1 MAKFIEEGQVEVTVD
16 EIQSLEPSNEGMVQ
30 ETESAP
36 EPEVTQEVEEI
47 PEKYRGK
54 DLKEIIR
61 MHSEAEKLIGRQG
74 SEVGELRKIVDDF
87 IKAQTTTKQQPQED
101 INEDDFFADPKKA
114 VARAIENH
122 PKVRQAEIAAAEM
135 EKAKVYQTLQ
145 SKHPDFMDIA
155 ADPSF
160 HEWVRA
166 SKVRSE
172 LLVRADKQYDFDAAD
187 ELFSTWKERQQVAK
201 QTVSAEKQARSQTIK
216 SATTAVS
223 GGSDEAPSKKIFR
236 RADII
241 RLMQTDPDRYD
252 AMQDEIMAAYSEG
265 RVK

>member
-1 MAKFIEEGQVEVTVD
+1 MAAQFIEEGVEDSTVQTD
-16 EIQSLEPSNEGMVQ
+16 SLEEDNQVVQ
-30 ETESAP
+30 EETQ
-36 EPEVTQEVEEI
+36 QEVVQQQEDDDI
-47 PEKYRGK
+47 PEKYKGK
-54 DLKEIIR
+54 DVKEIIR
-61 MHSEAEKLIGRQG
+61 MHAEAEKLIGRQG
-74 SEVGELRKIVDDF
+74 SEVGELRKVVDEF
-87 IKAQTTTKQQPQED
+87 IKAQTSAKQQTQED
-101 INEDDFFADPKKA
+101 ISEDDFFADPKKA

-187 ELFSTWKERQQVAK
+187 ELFSTWKERRSVAK
-201 QTVSAEKQARSQTIK
+201 QTVSAEKQARSQTIR
-216 SATTAVS
+216 SATTAVA
-223 GGSDEAPSKKIFR
+223 GGSDEAPSKKIYR

-252 AMQDEIMAAYSEG
+252 SMQDEIMSAYREG